1 MKYVAEEKITIF
13 VHLKKI
19 VPVSQFQ
26 VELIK
31 LEARAF
37 SLSCLQARFRSW
49 PVLTLKR
56 TTNK

>member
-19 VPVSQFQ
+19 VPFSQFQ

-31 LEARAF
+31 LEAW
-37 SLSCLQARFRSW
+37 LSPSHVCRLE
-49 PVLTLKR
+49 
-56 TTNK
+56 